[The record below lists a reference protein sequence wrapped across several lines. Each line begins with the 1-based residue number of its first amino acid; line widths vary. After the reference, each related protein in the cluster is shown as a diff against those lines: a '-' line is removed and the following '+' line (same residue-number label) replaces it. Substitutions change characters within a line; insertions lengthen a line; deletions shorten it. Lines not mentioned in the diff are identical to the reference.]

1 MTITRAPSG
10 SSSNQA
16 ASTMP
21 AKLSA
26 RACACLRIWRR
37 SGRNGCARRYRGAW
51 LNSGRIHR
59 RGPCRNGFLP
69 AGGASSREAG
79 ESLVGVEYRIVFHP
93 KAEAELEQLYGD
105 IAGRASPAIAWK
117 FIAGIPTIV
126 SVCRLFHS
134 GAPSGSRSCL
144 AADCWL
150 PRQHCLCRRGR
161 AGPDPGQLLRRP
173 EHHTGIARG
182 PALSGAS
189 VENCSAVLQVRR
201 VRWRTSAPRA
211 RDASQEW

>member
-1 MTITRAPSG
+1 MA
-10 SSSNQA
+10 
-16 ASTMP
+16 
-21 AKLSA
+21 
-26 RACACLRIWRR
+26 
-37 SGRNGCARRYRGAW
+37 ARRYRGAW

-59 RGPCRNGFLP
+59 GNPCRNGFLP

-126 SVCRLFHS
+126 AVCRLFHS

-161 AGPDPGQLLRRP
+161 VLILAAFTPAGTSHR
-173 EHHTGIARG
+173 
-182 PALSGAS
+182 
-189 VENCSAVLQVRR
+189 NCSRTGPKRR
-201 VRWRTSAPRA
+201 FGGELLCSPPGATGAMAHISASSSGRITGMVSARTPPTIQP
-211 RDASQEW
+211 SQLMNFGPVDISTRNRKNIVDVC